1 MKNHDYLFDLDEF
14 KNVDKVF
21 QVRLCKAEDDEG
33 EVLASFK
40 YVDHTKC
47 MKAIALEDGYELIVT
62 EWTKGK
68 GITDFLHGLDCPVL
82 I

>member
-21 QVRLCKAEDDEG
+21 QVRLCR
-33 EVLASFK
+33 S
-40 YVDHTKC
+40 
-47 MKAIALEDGYELIVT
+47 EDGHELIVT